1 MKNTS
6 KKGSSHRSWKP
17 WLAALMAVVMLAG
30 CGGQAGE
37 KPQNAGGSEAE
48 GNDGKPMT
56 IKMFAGLYN
65 EIPDMNN
72 DYWKE
77 WERRTNVKLD
87 VEWVPSGDLDTKLD
101 LLLASGDLPEVVA
114 YQNPIRPTL
123 ITAIQN
129 GAFWDL
135 TPFLGDLSE
144 YPNLKNNLAPDALKY
159 LSVEGSIYAVPRSRS
174 RIDGGLKIREDWL
187 KKLNIKVP
195 TDFEEYKEA
204 LKKIV
209 DADMDGNGK
218 KDTVGLLYIN
228 NPPASFQAGFGVYN
242 PTYTDDGGLMSPSL
256 TPQYVEMVEWLR
268 GLYADGLMSKEYA
281 VMKESQAEELFKTNR
296 AASYG
301 RPIWWDHEWEQAMKK
316 SGQPD
321 AKILNVTLT
330 GPKGDYAVGLE
341 TGVAGGFYI
350 SKKVPEEKV
359 KQLLKYFD
367 QTASQEMTD
376 FAYYGIE
383 GVHYTEKDGQKVL
396 TEQGVKEV
404 NTTSKGAG
412 VLAYAKWGKVISAS
426 GDKAF
431 NDAKIK
437 EVENY
442 DEIGKIDHYRV
453 ITSEGWR
460 STWPK
465 YSDEYASMVTK
476 AIVGHIPMEEFRAYV
491 DQLNNQP
498 DIQEAYQQMAEAY
511 KQFNGE

>member
-1 MKNTS
+1 MFDLHKKKNI
-6 KKGSSHRSWKP
+6 RSFIM
-17 WLAALMAVVMLAG
+17 LVLSTVVILSG
-30 CGGQAGE
+30 CS
-37 KPQNAGGSEAE
+37 NDAGGGSTSSGESGNSE
-48 GNDGKPMT
+48 NQPLT

-77 WERRTNVKLD
+77 WEKQTNSKLD
-87 VEWVPSGDLDTKLD
+87 IEWVPSGDLDTKLD

-123 ITAIQN
+123 ISAIKN

-135 TPFLGDLSE
+135 KPFLGDFSE
-144 YPNLKNNLAPDALKY
+144 YPNLKNNLAPDAFKY
-159 LSVEGSIYAVPRSRS
+159 LSVDEGIYAVPRTRS
-174 RIDGGLKIREDWL
+174 RVDGGLKIREDWL
-187 KKLNIKVP
+187 KKLNIP
-195 TDFEEYKEA
+195 TPTTFDEYKEA
-204 LKKIV
+204 LKKMV
-209 DADMDGNGK
+209 DADMDGNGQ
-218 KDTVGLLYIN
+218 KDTVGLLYVN
-228 NPPASFQAGFGVYN
+228 NPPASLQAGFGVYN
-242 PTYTDDGGLMSPSL
+242 PTYDDNGGLMSPGL
-256 TPQYVEMVEWLR
+256 TPQYVEMIEWVH

-330 GPKGDYAVGLE
+330 GPNGDYGVGLE

-367 QTASQEMTD
+367 QSASEEISEL
-376 FAYYGIE
+376 AYYGIKDL
-383 GVHYTEKDGQKVL
+383 HYTEVDGQKVL
-396 TEQGVKEV
+396 TEQGIKEV

-412 VLAYAKWGKVISAS
+412 VLSYNKWGKVISVS
-426 GDKAF
+426 GGKEF

-442 DEIGKIDHYRV
+442 DTIGKIDHYRV
-453 ITSEGWR
+453 ITSDGWR
-460 STWPK
+460 NTWPK
-465 YSDEYASMVTK
+465 YADEYSSMVTK
-476 AIVGHIPMEEFRAYV
+476 TIVGQISIDEFRDYV
-491 DQLNNQP
+491 DGLNQQP
-498 DIQEAYQQMAEAY
+498 DIKDAYQQMAEAY
-511 KQFNGE
+511 EKFNAS